1 MPPAGAQTWAFTEI
15 TEFYGC
21 LRRWFPSSHP
31 RSHLA
36 SVQCSVSSV
45 SSVPLRKERLVF
57 CLAPPRSRA
66 TRSQPPC
73 ADRHRLRLIST
84 ARHTTRFHLS
94 SLIIHHS
101 RIAMSDSRYPHSTN
115 IYYTTFRAQCQAR
128 FDLPSTFLP
137 PGNPPCHKPSPIIR
151 SFGRAAPQ
159 KARQAHNRSLPIP
172 GPTTRISSPA
182 PVPPPSPRTTS

>member
-1 MPPAGAQTWAFTEI
+1 MPPADARTWAFTEN

-31 RSHLA
+31 RSHL
-36 SVQCSVSSV
+36 
-45 SSVPLRKERLVF
+45 VF

-73 ADRHRLRLIST
+73 AGRHRLRLIST

-115 IYYTTFRAQCQAR
+115 IYYTTFRAQCQEL

-137 PGNPPCHKPSPIIR
+137 PVNPPCHKPSPLIR
-151 SFGRAAPQ
+151 GFAAMRRGG
-159 KARQAHNRSLPIP
+159 ARQTRNRLIPIYKLLPIP
-172 GPTTRISSPA
+172 RFHTGFFRG
-182 PVPPPSPRTTS
+182 RFGFFGKN